1 MRCKHII
8 HVNSPTWGSDD
19 AEGLLQTAVQNILI
33 EAENSHLKTVAL
45 PSISSGKYD
54 SQEP

>member
-33 EAENSHLKTVAL
+33 EAGNAHLKTVAL

-54 SQEP
+54 SQES